1 MIRADDVISREPNKS
16 EIVVLL
22 VTTFSMSLA
31 TVAVA
36 TMAILLALT
45 PG

>member
-1 MIRADDVISREPNKS
+1 MIRADNVISREPNKS

-22 VTTFSMSLA
+22 VTFSMSLA

-36 TMAILLALT
+36 TMAILLAMT